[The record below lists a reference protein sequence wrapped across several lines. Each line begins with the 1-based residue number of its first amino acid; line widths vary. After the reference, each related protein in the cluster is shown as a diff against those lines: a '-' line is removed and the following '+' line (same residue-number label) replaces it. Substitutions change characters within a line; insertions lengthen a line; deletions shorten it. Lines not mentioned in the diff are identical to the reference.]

1 MGGVGEVRLRV
12 RGVRRA
18 KGVGG
23 GGRCWTEQREKEIA
37 VDRRRRMKRI
47 KVAFTLLGPTFRSRY
62 SRSFFSCM

>member
-1 MGGVGEVRLRV
+1 M
-12 RGVRRA
+12 RGVE
-18 KGVGG
+18 GG
-23 GGRCWTEQREKEIA
+23 EGEGSGEGGGEGGRCRTEQREKEIA

>member
-1 MGGVGEVRLRV
+1 MGGVGEVRV
-12 RGVRRA
+12 RGVRRV
-18 KGVGG
+18 KGGWG